1 MEGRKIVFSRGSSVV
16 RLPLDGGAQNCFFLL
31 FLFCSFASR
40 WVGGV
45 PGVPGAVLHPSILQF
60 IGLRSGFV
68 RSSLGVQPRKRGA
81 FYGQKSHQDTRRPG
95 DQDTAPPRGWW
106 CIYVFGLK
114 LLIMLYLHFN
124 RPTFHALAA
133 LPQTRRGGRV
143 WAWLGV
149 GVAGCGCGSILGGVA
164 LYWGVYIYRGV

>member
-1 MEGRKIVFSRGSSVV
+1 MAANSTRPPSRWRGAKLFFPVVPPLFV
-16 RLPLDGGAQNCFFLL
+16 RLSMGRGCAWCTWCSSAPPQ
-31 FLFCSFASR
+31 FCNFSK
-40 WVGGV
+40 
-45 PGVPGAVLHPSILQF
+45 
-60 IGLRSGFV
+60 FV
-68 RSSLGVQPRKRGA
+68 RSSFELQPRKRGA